1 MHAIVCS
8 VVTPSLEERGMGM
21 RSRLRWPVL
30 VAAAALLLAAC
41 SQGSEPSSPAGA
53 PAGPAATT
61 ECASP
66 GGLTMWERSGGNKQM
81 VDMLVAAW
89 NKKNP
94 ECKIK
99 LTYIPHTEMVGKIAQ
114 GIASGEVPD
123 LMGMDLIY
131 APSSR
136 RRSNSSTS
144 PTGSAP
150 GPS

>member
-1 MHAIVCS
+1 
-8 VVTPSLEERGMGM
+8 
-21 RSRLRWPVL
+21 

-41 SQGSEPSSPAGA
+41 SQGTDTPSTTAQA
-53 PAGPAATT
+53 PAATT
-61 ECASP
+61 SCASN
-66 GGLTMWERSGGNKQM
+66 GELTMWERSGGNKQM

-89 NKKNP
+89 NTKNP
-94 ECKIK
+94 NCKIK

-136 RRSNSSTS
+136 RRSSWSTS
-144 PTGSAP
+144 PTGSAA
-150 GPS
+150 GRS